1 MSGIIDEVQGA
12 NHARGGEKGWERVG
26 GSERFFGEKER
37 RNIERFFFFIRY
49 SISSSMRGDI
59 IRDRALQKE
68 TLFNPRLVA
77 FHPRSN
83 KNNETDPSLSH
94 KNFN

>member
-1 MSGIIDEVQGA
+1 
-12 NHARGGEKGWERVG
+12 
-26 GSERFFGEKER
+26 
-37 RNIERFFFFIRY
+37 
-49 SISSSMRGDI
+49 MREDI

-83 KNNETDPSLSH
+83 ENNETDPSLSH
-94 KNFN
+94 KNFNWNFLIEILFDKKKK